1 MIRPME
7 FNVVVELDPV
17 DSKTPGGII
26 LLDTAKER
34 DKLGIQE
41 GTLVASSPLAFSYAD
56 WPDGHSPPEVGCRV
70 LFARY
75 SGLIREED
83 GKTYRVLK
91 DKDIVAVIDADV
103 AERAAA

>member
-17 DSKTPGGII
+17 ESKTPGGIL

-41 GTLVASSPLAFSYAD
+41 GTLVAASPLAFTYAD
-56 WPDGHSPPEVGCRV
+56 WPEGHSPPDLGCRV

-83 GKTYRVLK
+83 GKTFRILK
-91 DKDIVAVIDADV
+91 DKDVVAVIDKPSV
-103 AERAAA
+103 AKAA